1 MRLSDTLFNVQT
13 TNSSLISVKNL
24 SKVYG
29 KKENSFKALK
39 GVSLTINKGDSL
51 AIIGKSGSGKSTL
64 MHILACLDRPT
75 SGTYLFEGKNVNK
88 LKPAEL
94 DRLRNERFGFVFQQF
109 FMNANDTVI
118 DNVALPLKIAG
129 VGKKER
135 QKLALETL
143 AQVDLKDKAKNRA
156 KNLSGGQKQRVCI
169 ARALIN
175 RPDVLFADEPTG
187 NLDSVTGSQVEDILF
202 KLNKEH
208 GITLIIVTHDD
219 DLAKKCNKRVYIK
232 DGLIKKD
239 EK

>member
-1 MRLSDTLFNVQT
+1 M
-13 TNSSLISVKNL
+13 KNL

-39 GVSLTINKGDSL
+39 DVSLTINKGDSL

-94 DRLRNERFGFVFQQF
+94 DRLRNKRFGFVFQQF

-118 DNVALPLKIAG
+118 DNVGLPLKIAG

-135 QKLALETL
+135 RKLALETL

-187 NLDSVTGSQVEDILF
+187 NLDSVTGAQVEDILF

-232 DGLIKKD
+232 DGLIKKG

>member
-1 MRLSDTLFNVQT
+1 MQT

-232 DGLIKKD
+232 DGLIKKG